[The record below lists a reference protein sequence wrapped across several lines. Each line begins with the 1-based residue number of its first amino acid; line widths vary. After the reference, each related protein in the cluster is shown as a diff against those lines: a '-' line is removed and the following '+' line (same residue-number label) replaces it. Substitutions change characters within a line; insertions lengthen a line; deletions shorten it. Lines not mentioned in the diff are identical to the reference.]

1 MGCCCEQCLGAS
13 DATPLCADCAWRL
26 VGSAV
31 DAGDEERQ
39 QRLSAAAPL
48 PASEPEAVSVGRAVF
63 RTRCHS
69 DAVVELLA
77 YAYANGLTWHRLV
90 E

>member
-1 MGCCCEQCLGAS
+1 MAWCCEQCLGAS
-13 DATPLCADCAWRL
+13 DAKPLCGECAWRL

-31 DAGDEERQ
+31 DAGDEERAH
-39 QRLSAAAPL
+39 RLNAAAPL

-77 YAYANGLTWHRLV
+77 QAYANGLTWAAG
-90 E
+90 